1 MDISRKTLMKRA
13 GLLKEGRVS
22 FNGTITNQLYNI
34 VKDDGDALIFANG
47 QHYGINVEDMR
58 NDLQNP
64 TIIAI
69 DDDGGEHEVDVTDI
83 EFIEL

>member
-1 MDISRKTLMKRA
+1 M
-13 GLLKEGRVS
+13 
-22 FNGTITNQLYNI
+22 
-34 VKDDGDALIFANG
+34 KDDGDALIFANG

-69 DDDGGEHEVDVTDI
+69 DDDGGEHEVDVADI

>member
-1 MDISRKTLMKRA
+1 MQLA
-13 GLLKEGRVS
+13 GLIKEGRVS
-22 FNGTITNQLYNI
+22 FNGTTTNQLYNI

-47 QHYGINVEDMR
+47 KHYGINVEDMR

-69 DDDGGEHEVDVTDI
+69 DDDGGEHEIDVTDI